1 MSTPVGPRHN
11 QSLKHKV
18 PVGKVPVGRRN
29 ARKEEKMTKEEMT
42 NEEKTTQVAQP
53 AGKLFTFTIDAST
66 AQVVKLETEDAS
78 GARHEL
84 SDEEKASLAQAG
96 TEGSLEQV
104 VERAFEAGI
113 DCVLGDGERE
123 DRAEE
128 PADEAELR
136 HLLLTPL
143 IEHSPA
149 KRLMQ
154 REALNRAILGTLIQH
169 ATRAPAEAE
178 SSATTGLQSDRA
190 APARAN

>member
-1 MSTPVGPRHN
+1 MSSAHSSRHN
-11 QSLKHKV
+11 NAVKQKAGV
-18 PVGKVPVGRRN
+18 PN
-29 ARKEEKMTKEEMT
+29 RKKSAQKEQKMAKEDKMTEIT
-42 NEEKTTQVAQP
+42 PP

-66 AQVVKLETEDAS
+66 AQVVKLESEDAS

-96 TEGSLEQV
+96 TEGSLEQL

-123 DRAEE
+123 DRADE

-149 KRLMQ
+149 RRLMQ
-154 REALNRAILGTLIQH
+154 REALSRAILGTLIQH
-169 ATRAPAEAE
+169 ATKAPAAAE
-178 SSATTGLQSDRA
+178 SSPATGLQSDRA

>member
-1 MSTPVGPRHN
+1 MTTPVGPRHN
-11 QSLKHKV
+11 HSLKQKV
-18 PVGKVPVGRRN
+18 PVGKVPVGRRKAQKEEN
-29 ARKEEKMTKEEMT
+29 MRKEEKMTEI
-42 NEEKTTQVAQP
+42 AQS

-96 TEGSLEQV
+96 GDGDLEQI

-113 DCVLGDGERE
+113 ACVLGGGVSE
-123 DRAEE
+123 DKADE

-149 KRLMQ
+149 GRLMQ
-154 REALNRAILGTLIQH
+154 REALSRAILGTLIQH
-169 ATRAPAEAE
+169 ATKAPAAAE
-178 SSATTGLQSDRA
+178 GSPASGLQSDRA
-190 APARAN
+190 APARANYS

>member
-11 QSLKHKV
+11 HSLKQKV

-29 ARKEEKMTKEEMT
+29 AQKEEKIPKEEKMTDMAES
-42 NEEKTTQVAQP
+42 V
-53 AGKLFTFTIDAST
+53 GKLFTFTIDAST
-66 AQVVKLETEDAS
+66 AQIVKLETQDAS

-84 SDEEKASLAQAG
+84 SDEEKASLAQTG
-96 TEGSLEQV
+96 TEDNLEEF

-113 DCVLGDGERE
+113 DCVLGGGEGE
-123 DRAEE
+123 GKADE

-136 HLLLTPL
+136 RLLLTPL

-149 KRLMQ
+149 RRLMQ
-154 REALNRAILGTLIQH
+154 REALNRAILGTLIRH

>member
-1 MSTPVGPRHN
+1 MP
-11 QSLKHKV
+11 
-18 PVGKVPVGRRN
+18 
-29 ARKEEKMTKEEMT
+29 KEEMT
-42 NEEKTTQVAQP
+42 TQGKMAESGP
-53 AGKLFTFTIDAST
+53 LAGRLFTFTIDAAT

-78 GARHEL
+78 GTRHEL

-96 TEGSLEQV
+96 TEGSVEQF

-113 DCVLGDGERE
+113 DCVLGSSEPE
-123 DRAEE
+123 DKADE

-136 HLLLTPL
+136 HLLVTPL

-154 REALNRAILGTLIQH
+154 REALSRAILGTLIQH
-169 ATRAPAEAE
+169 ATKAPAAAE
-178 SSATTGLQSDRA
+178 SSPTTGLPSDRA

>member
-11 QSLKHKV
+11 HSLKHKV
-18 PVGKVPVGRRN
+18 HVGKVPVGRRN
-29 ARKEEKMTKEEMT
+29 AQKEGKMAKEEKMTE
-42 NEEKTTQVAQP
+42 TTPP

-66 AQVVKLETEDAS
+66 AQVVKLEAEDAS

-96 TEGSLEQV
+96 TAGGLEQL

-123 DRAEE
+123 DRADE

-136 HLLLTPL
+136 QLLLTPL

-169 ATRAPAEAE
+169 ATKAPAAAEA
-178 SSATTGLQSDRA
+178 SSTTGLQSDRA

>member
-1 MSTPVGPRHN
+1 MSTPGSRHN
-11 QSLKHKV
+11 HSLKQKGH
-18 PVGKVPVGRRN
+18 VGKVPVGRRN
-29 ARKEEKMTKEEMT
+29 AQKEPKMTKEEKMTEIT
-42 NEEKTTQVAQP
+42 PP

-96 TEGSLEQV
+96 TEGSLEQF

-123 DRAEE
+123 DKADE

-143 IEHSPA
+143 IEDSPV

-154 REALNRAILGTLIQH
+154 RDALNRAILGTLIQH
-169 ATRAPAEAE
+169 ATKEPAAAE
-178 SSATTGLQSDRA
+178 GSPATGLQSDRA

>member
-1 MSTPVGPRHN
+1 MAKEAMTS
-11 QSLKHKV
+11 
-18 PVGKVPVGRRN
+18 
-29 ARKEEKMTKEEMT
+29 EEKMTE
-42 NEEKTTQVAQP
+42 VVQP
-53 AGKLFTFTIDAST
+53 AGKLFTFTIDAGT

-96 TEGSLEQV
+96 IEASLEQL

-113 DCVLGDGERE
+113 ACVLGDGERE
-123 DRAEE
+123 DKADE

-169 ATRAPAEAE
+169 ATQAPEAAE

>member
-1 MSTPVGPRHN
+1 MPK
-11 QSLKHKV
+11 Q
-18 PVGKVPVGRRN
+18 
-29 ARKEEKMTKEEMT
+29 EMTKDEQATET
-42 NEEKTTQVAQP
+42 GQS

-66 AQVVKLETEDAS
+66 AQIVRLEAEDAS
-78 GARHEL
+78 GERHEL
-84 SDEEKASLAQAG
+84 SDEEKASL
-96 TEGSLEQV
+96 EQF

-113 DCVLGDGERE
+113 DCVLGGGERE

-136 HLLLTPL
+136 QLLLTPL

-149 KRLMQ
+149 RRLMQ

-169 ATRAPAEAE
+169 AMKAPAAADT
-178 SSATTGLQSDRA
+178 SSTTGLQSDRA

>member
-1 MSTPVGPRHN
+1 MT
-11 QSLKHKV
+11 QEQMT
-18 PVGKVPVGRRN
+18 
-29 ARKEEKMTKEEMT
+29 KEEKMTEI
-42 NEEKTTQVAQP
+42 AQST
-53 AGKLFTFTIDAST
+53 GRLFTFTIDAST

-78 GARHEL
+78 GVRHEL

-96 TEGSLEQV
+96 TEADLEQV

-113 DCVLGDGERE
+113 ACVLGGGERE
-123 DRAEE
+123 DKTDE
-128 PADEAELR
+128 PAEEAELR

-149 KRLMQ
+149 RRLMQ

-169 ATRAPAEAE
+169 ATKAPAAAE
-178 SSATTGLQSDRA
+178 SSPATGLHSDRA

>member
-1 MSTPVGPRHN
+1 MSTPVGPRYN
-11 QSLKHKV
+11 QSLKRKV
-18 PVGKVPVGRRN
+18 PVGKVPVGRKH
-29 ARKEEKMTKEEMT
+29 ARKEAKMSSEEMTKEED
-42 NEEKTTQVAQP
+42 TTEIGQF

-66 AQVVKLETEDAS
+66 GQVVKLEAEDAS
-78 GARHEL
+78 GERHEL

-96 TEGSLEQV
+96 RAGDLEQL
-104 VERAFEAGI
+104 VERVFEAGI
-113 DCVLGDGERE
+113 ACVLGDGERE
-123 DRAEE
+123 DKADE

-154 REALNRAILGTLIQH
+154 REALSRAILGTLIQH
-169 ATRAPAEAE
+169 ATQAPEAAEG
-178 SSATTGLQSDRA
+178 SATTGLQSDRA

>member
-11 QSLKHKV
+11 HSLKQKV
-18 PVGKVPVGRRN
+18 PVGKVPVRRRN
-29 ARKEEKMTKEEMT
+29 AQKEEKMPKHEKMT
-42 NEEKTTQVAQP
+42 EIAQSP
-53 AGKLFTFTIDAST
+53 GKLFTFTIDAST

-78 GARHEL
+78 GTRHEL

-96 TEGSLEQV
+96 TEGSVEQF

-113 DCVLGDGERE
+113 DCVLGSSEPE
-123 DRAEE
+123 DKADE

-136 HLLLTPL
+136 HLLVTPL

-154 REALNRAILGTLIQH
+154 REALSRAILGTLIQH
-169 ATRAPAEAE
+169 ATRAPAAAE
-178 SSATTGLQSDRA
+178 SSSTTGLPSDRA

>member
-1 MSTPVGPRHN
+1 MSTPGPRHN
-11 QSLKHKV
+11 HSLKQKV
-18 PVGKVPVGRRN
+18 HVGKVPLGRRN
-29 ARKEEKMTKEEMT
+29 AQKEQKMKMTKEEKMTEISP
-42 NEEKTTQVAQP
+42 P
-53 AGKLFTFTIDAST
+53 AGKLFTFTIDVST
-66 AQVVKLETEDAS
+66 AQVVKLEAEDAS

-84 SDEEKASLAQAG
+84 SDDEKASLAQAG
-96 TEGSLEQV
+96 TEGGLEQL

-123 DRAEE
+123 DRADE

-136 HLLLTPL
+136 QLLLTPL

-154 REALNRAILGTLIQH
+154 REALSRAILGTLIQH
-169 ATRAPAEAE
+169 ATKAPAAAE
-178 SSATTGLQSDRA
+178 SSPATGLQSDRA

>member
-1 MSTPVGPRHN
+1 MSTPVGPRHGH
-11 QSLKHKV
+11 SLKQKV

-29 ARKEEKMTKEEMT
+29 AQKEEKMTKEANMT
-42 NEEKTTQVAQP
+42 KEEKMTEIAQS
-53 AGKLFTFTIDAST
+53 AGKLFTFTIDAAT

-84 SDEEKASLAQAG
+84 SDEEKAGLAQAG
-96 TEGSLEQV
+96 TEGSLEQL

-113 DCVLGDGERE
+113 DCVLGDGEPE
-123 DRAEE
+123 NRAE

-169 ATRAPAEAE
+169 AAKAPAAE
-178 SSATTGLQSDRA
+178 TSSTTGLQSDRA